1 MNEEN
6 VERKLIVERKID
18 NNLKKANGI
27 TLLALVIT
35 IIIIIILATVAI
47 NFVFGENG
55 LITRA
60 EQAKLEHEIET
71 ARETLTMVLG
81 DAFIEKKINPEYD
94 PNGFLD
100 EFIKKREPKVYLED
114 KAIGLDGHVFDLDR
128 SVPELGKYQG
138 ELTGPRIKE
147 IKTTNK
153 TTNSVTVEVDVT
165 NAEKATYTYLYKK
178 DTEGEESWKEA
189 EKSKN
194 NTCTIG
200 ELIAGE
206 IYNIKVIVETKEGKA
221 EDTINV
227 LMEQLPEGTITFT
240 NQKWVGDGTATVQIN
255 TSTTGFTLQYKITET
270 GNWTTIDNNGIITG
284 IKHGNTVFGRLW
296 DGKNESK
303 DEATTTINDLLDP
316 TISSFKVTSTTINSI
331 TVQVSATDG
340 ESGLATK
347 GTYKYYLNDLLHGT
361 SENNTYTYS
370 GLSDDTTYTLKV
382 VVTDNAG
389 NDVESD
395 SITEKTP
402 IDNVA
407 PVISNTGVN
416 TKTTNSITINATATD
431 ADKDNITYKLFTSTS
446 NTSGFTQKASTSST
460 SGTQVTLT
468 ASGLSQY
475 TTYYYYVEASDG
487 KATTKGTTSSV
498 RTYCPGTGLTCDG
511 PFTTTTECSTCQG
524 TGEVTVTHTWVFYKS
539 NSDARDLSCQLCG
552 RRDVNTYYA
561 DYQCR
566 TCGSYRTFEVC
577 SNCLGSTKT
586 KTQQEDCGTCNGT
599 GKVTIAIKCEHNM
612 SSSHSYCSHNKTSQH
627 DD

>member
-1 MNEEN
+1 MNKKN
-6 VERKLIVERKID
+6 VERELIARRKTGKNI
-18 NNLKKANGI
+18 KKANGI

-47 NFVFGENG
+47 SFIFGENG
-55 LITRA
+55 LITKA
-60 EQAKLEHEIET
+60 QQAKLQHEIET
-71 ARETLTMVLG
+71 ARETLTMILG
-81 DAFIEKKINPEYD
+81 DAFVEKKTNPEYE
-94 PNGFLD
+94 PNDFLD
-100 EFIKKREPKVYLED
+100 KFIEEREPNVYLED
-114 KAIGLDGHVFDLDR
+114 DEIGLDGHIFDLDR

-189 EKSKN
+189 GKSDS
-194 NTCTIG
+194 NTFIIEG
-200 ELIAGE
+200 LEDGE
-206 IYNIKVIVETKEGKA
+206 IYDIKVVVETSEGKT
-221 EDTINV
+221 EGSISV
-227 LMEQLPEGTITFT
+227 QLGNIPQGTITFS
-240 NQKWVGDGTATVQIN
+240 NQRWIGDGTATVQIN

-303 DEATTTINDLLDP
+303 NEATTTINDLLDP
-316 TISSFKVTSTTINSI
+316 TISSFKATGTTINSI

-370 GLSDDTTYTLKV
+370 GLSDNTTYTLKV

-389 NDVESD
+389 NDVES
-395 SITEKTP
+395 SNITQKTP
-402 IDNVA
+402 LDNVA
-407 PVISNTGVN
+407 PVISNT
-416 TKTTNSITINATATD
+416 TFSSKTTNSITVKATATD
-431 ADKDNITYKLFTSTS
+431 ADNDNITYKLYTSTS
-446 NTSGFTQKASTSST
+446 SSSGFTQKASTSST

-487 KATTKGTTSSV
+487 KTTTKGTTASV
-498 RTYCPGTGLTCDG
+498 KTYCPGTGLTCDG